1 MLPRLIARSDTV
13 AKPVVEYN
21 VGDEYEYRDAEH
33 EYKYEEGRQPPPSRA
48 PEAGLR
54 GFSDKNQSSVPG
66 DGNRSPTYEL

>member
-33 EYKYEEGRQPPPSRA
+33 EYKYEEGRNPEPNRA
-48 PEAGLR
+48 PVGSLR
-54 GFSDKNQSSVPG
+54 DFPNGESIARPK
-66 DGNRSPTYEL
+66 

>member
-1 MLPRLIARSDTV
+1 MLPRLIAQSDTV
-13 AKPVVEYN
+13 AAPTVGYN
-21 VGDEYEYRDAEH
+21 VGDEHEYCDAE
-33 EYKYEEGRQPPPSRA
+33 YECKENRQPPPSRA